1 MITSNKSI
9 AVLPFVNMSA
19 DLDNEYFSDGITEE
33 IINALTRVPGLKV
46 TSRTSSF
53 AFKNRHVDVRAIGR
67 QLGVATVL
75 EGSVRKAKNNIRITA
90 QLIQASDGFHLWSK
104 NFDRELE
111 DIFAVQD
118 EISLLIADQI
128 RENFGHLEIR
138 EHLIE
143 APTQNVE
150 AYNLYLKGRY
160 HHLKWDAEGI
170 EKGIQYYEQ
179 SIAQDPTFAL
189 PYFGIGYSYAMRASW
204 RGDEAYRQTAED
216 YLKEGFRLDDQ
227 SYLGWFA
234 QATLFFWA
242 KWDFKSGRRF
252 YNKAMALNPSFTEA
266 EEGLAELY
274 TAIGDFEKAMAH
286 TRNILTLNP
295 LSPNHYY
302 TKGVIHYLSRDYPTA
317 LESMKAALRVDPNF
331 GFAIEM
337 SLACYILLK
346 DYEKLDGFLREHPE
360 AERPEECRALY
371 KLMYPDEDIDVGLSA
386 IPSRVHEGAD
396 STLFPWHLFLQ
407 VYLGHHELALDAL
420 EEGVRRRMGPII
432 NFRNIPFLQPL
443 HRYERFRRLVESTF
457 SPDALPDGA
466 AEAPM
471 DADSSGK
478 SLLSEQEV
486 QQFLAALSGL
496 LDEEQLF
503 LDPNLSLK
511 TLAAQLGLHPNK
523 LSWLLNEHVGKNFN
537 EFINTY
543 RLEVFK
549 AKAIDPANS
558 HLTLLALAYESG
570 FNSKTVFNDFFKK
583 KEAMTPRAWVKANR
597 R

>member
-1 MITSNKSI
+1 MMTTSDKSI

-19 DLDNEYFSDGITEE
+19 DPENEYFSDGITEE

-90 QLIQASDGFHLWSK
+90 QLIQASDGFHLWSE
-104 NFDRELE
+104 NFDRELK

-160 HHLKWDAEGI
+160 HHLKWDADGI
-170 EKGIQYYEQ
+170 EKGIRYYEQ

-204 RGDEAYRQTAED
+204 RGDEAYRQKAEK
-216 YLKEGFRLDDQ
+216 YLKEGFRIDGQ

-234 QATLFFWA
+234 RATLSFWS
-242 KWDFKSGRRF
+242 KWDFKSGHRF
-252 YNKAMALNPSFTEA
+252 YNKALALNPFFTEA

-286 TRNILTLNP
+286 TRRILTLNP

-302 TKGVIHYLSRDYPTA
+302 TKGVIHYLSREYPKA
-317 LESMKAALRVDPNF
+317 LESMEAALKVDPNF

-346 DYEKLDGFLREHPE
+346 DYEKLGRFLRNHPQ

-371 KLMYPDEDIDVGLSA
+371 QLMHPDEKINIDLSA
-386 IPSRVHEGAD
+386 IPSRVRQGAD
-396 STLFPWHLFLQ
+396 FTLFPWQLFLQ
-407 VYLGHHELALDAL
+407 VYLGHHELALDIL
-420 EEGVRRRMGPII
+420 EEGVIRRMGPII
-432 NFRNIPFLQPL
+432 NFMNIPFLEPL
-443 HRYERFRRLVESTF
+443 QRYERFQRLVETTF
-457 SPDALPDGA
+457 PSSALPNGA
-466 AEAPM
+466 DEAAAG
-471 DADSSGK
+471 DASSGK
-478 SLLSEQEV
+478 ALLSEQEAK
-486 QQFLAALSGL
+486 QYLAALFGL

-503 LDPNLSLK
+503 LDPSLSLK
-511 TLAAQLGLHPNK
+511 ALAAQLDLHPNK
-523 LSWLLNEHVGKNFN
+523 LSWLLNEHTGKNFN
-537 EFINTY
+537 ELINSY
-543 RLEVFK
+543 RLETFK
-549 AKAIDPANS
+549 HQAMDPANS
-558 HLTLLALAYESG
+558 HLTLLALAFESG
-570 FNSKTVFNDFFKK
+570 FNSKTVFNNFFKK
-583 KEAMTPRAWVKANR
+583 KEGMTPRAWVKANT
-597 R
+597 

>member
-1 MITSNKSI
+1 MTTSDKSI

-19 DLDNEYFSDGITEE
+19 DPENEYFSDGITEE
-33 IINALTRVPGLKV
+33 IINALTRVQGLKV

-53 AFKNRHVDVRAIGR
+53 AFKNRNVDVRAIGR

-90 QLIQASDGFHLWSK
+90 QLIQASDGFHLWSE
-104 NFDRELE
+104 NFDRKLE

-170 EKGIQYYEQ
+170 KKGIQYYEQ
-179 SIAQDPTFAL
+179 SIAQDPGFAL

-204 RGDEAYRQTAED
+204 RGDEAYMQRAESF
-216 YLKEGFRLDDQ
+216 LREGFRLDGQ

-234 QATLFFWA
+234 RATLSFWA

-252 YNKAMALNPSFTEA
+252 YNKALALNPSFTEA

-274 TAIGDFEKAMAH
+274 TAIGDLEKAMAH
-286 TRNILTLNP
+286 TLNILALNP
-295 LSPNHYY
+295 LSPNHFY
-302 TKGVIHYLSRDYPTA
+302 TKGVIHYLSRDYPKA
-317 LESMKAALRVDPNF
+317 LESMEAALKVDPNF

-346 DYEKLDGFLREHPE
+346 DYEKLDGFLRNHPQ

-371 KLMYPDEDIDVGLSA
+371 KLMYPAENIDIALSA
-386 IPSRVHEGAD
+386 IPSRVQEGAD

-407 VYLGHHELALDAL
+407 VYLGNHELALDIL
-420 EEGVRRRMGPII
+420 EEGVKRRMGPMV
-432 NFRNIPFLQPL
+432 NFRDIPFLEPL
-443 HRYERFRRLVESTF
+443 HRYERFLRLVETTF
-457 SPDALPDGA
+457 SPSALPDGA
-466 AEAPM
+466 DEAAAE
-471 DADSSGK
+471 DASSVRA
-478 SLLSEQEV
+478 LLSEQEV
-486 QQFLAALSGL
+486 KQYLAALSEL
-496 LDEEQLF
+496 LDEEQRF
-503 LDPNLSLK
+503 LDSTLSLK
-511 TLAAQLGLHPNK
+511 TLAAQLDLHPNK
-523 LSWLLNEHVGKNFN
+523 LSWLLNEHIGKNFN
-537 EFINTY
+537 ELVNSY
-543 RLEVFK
+543 RLEAFK
-549 AKAIDPANS
+549 QKALDPANS
-558 HLTLLALAYESG
+558 HFTLLALAYESG

-583 KEAMTPRAWVKANR
+583 KEGATPRAWVKANKP
-597 R
+597 